1 MENKISYL
9 DRNFDDYRQSILD
22 ITRQYYPDVF
32 ANLND
37 ASIGAWLVD
46 ILCDIGDNLNYHID
60 RTVQETSLDSAKMFS
75 SIQDMARTNGLRIPY
90 KKAALVEVELSCNLP
105 IYKQGVD
112 GDGDMMPDESYAPYV
127 KRGTQFSNGTTT
139 FELTHDIDFKEQFDE
154 NGTSNRQIIPNRDS
168 NGTIISYTY
177 KKLAIAAACQT
188 RVMKKII
195 TNEEIM
201 PFMEVMIDD
210 TSVLGV
216 ESIILKQ
223 GTNINTDPQFNEF
236 FVDEEEYKDKNN
248 KPVER
253 FFEVDNLIDQF
264 RFGYEV
270 EETDGV
276 DRNYTYSVYDKNNQ
290 HVYDVKKKKY
300 YNPVWDISD
309 LAEIK
314 DEQGNVIGTEPLRI
328 VARGKW
334 KRLKRKF
341 ITEYDDDWK
350 LKIIFGAGIENQ
362 YGEIP
367 TDARLYT
374 QYQMSKMMAND
385 YMGILPKSGW
395 TMYVLYTI
403 GGGEISNIAEGSL
416 TNIIGLNIEI
426 DGNCDDD
433 ENQKKIR
440 DVRQSMRVVN
450 TTPSYGGKDAPTIEE
465 MRYMVKYNASSQ
477 NRCVTLKDYHSRI
490 DKIPAKFG
498 CPFRHSVIEENN
510 KVVVYTLGLDYLG
523 HLSHFLAETVAE
535 NIKQYLS
542 NYRMINDFVEIKS
555 GKIINL
561 SFLLTVYVDKT
572 YDKSEVTKRIIDTV
586 YDYMDIRKHMMGEDI
601 FIGDLQKEISQLD
614 GVINLVRLRIFNE
627 TGEGYSEDAT
637 TQQLADYANC
647 NYDEFEEYE
656 QDILNKDEIDLLK
669 SDYMLFSEANSMFE
683 IKNKMSDIK
692 VVVKTRN

>member
-350 LKIIFGAGIENQ
+350 LKIIFGAGI
-362 YGEIP
+362 
-367 TDARLYT
+367 
-374 QYQMSKMMAND
+374 
-385 YMGILPKSGW
+385 
-395 TMYVLYTI
+395 
-403 GGGEISNIAEGSL
+403 
-416 TNIIGLNIEI
+416 
-426 DGNCDDD
+426 
-433 ENQKKIR
+433 
-440 DVRQSMRVVN
+440 
-450 TTPSYGGKDAPTIEE
+450 
-465 MRYMVKYNASSQ
+465 
-477 NRCVTLKDYHSRI
+477 
-490 DKIPAKFG
+490 
-498 CPFRHSVIEENN
+498 
-510 KVVVYTLGLDYLG
+510 
-523 HLSHFLAETVAE
+523 
-535 NIKQYLS
+535 
-542 NYRMINDFVEIKS
+542 
-555 GKIINL
+555 
-561 SFLLTVYVDKT
+561 
-572 YDKSEVTKRIIDTV
+572 
-586 YDYMDIRKHMMGEDI
+586 
-601 FIGDLQKEISQLD
+601 
-614 GVINLVRLRIFNE
+614 
-627 TGEGYSEDAT
+627 
-637 TQQLADYANC
+637 
-647 NYDEFEEYE
+647 
-656 QDILNKDEIDLLK
+656 
-669 SDYMLFSEANSMFE
+669 
-683 IKNKMSDIK
+683 
-692 VVVKTRN
+692 